1 MAVNA
6 GPFEVRKAPEQWFTV
21 PEHGFT
27 VPERTVVPTHELG
40 DLIRGY
46 EQELVSDADQKAGL
60 AAAVVEW
67 TNLRKAGRTRWGSEK
82 WMKDPQYYAGLDTP
96 ALAQECFSGFSEG
109 VFGIE
114 MGIYNEPAAG
124 LESLRVFHNGFAEL
138 LSRADMWKGILRV
151 YDRLSSQIDPKAD
164 LLQIIRTSN
173 ALDELRNLYNL
184 SPLKQQVKGR
194 ERLFLAAHVAV
205 LKKYR
210 DYLDHY
216 DPKALGTKGSPGVFR
231 EPCSVAQVALLMAKQ
246 VDPQRYA
253 KIEPAVTSVRWTKE
267 QNVEDLKRFIAL
279 VLDSLDGIPMNQ
291 EER

>member
-1 MAVNA
+1 MAGDW

-21 PEHGFT
+21 PE
-27 VPERTVVPTHELG
+27 RTVVPTYELG

-46 EQELVSDADQKAGL
+46 EQEPVPDADQKAGL
-60 AAAVVEW
+60 AAAVAEW

-82 WMKDPQYYAGLDTP
+82 WMKDPQYYARLDTP
-96 ALAQECFSGFSEG
+96 ALAQECFSGFSGG
-109 VFGIE
+109 VFANE
-114 MGIYNEPAAG
+114 MGIFNEPALG

-138 LSRADMWKGILRV
+138 LSRDDMWKGILRV

-164 LLQIIRTSN
+164 LPQIVRTSGE
-173 ALDELRNLYNL
+173 LDELLKLYKL
-184 SPLKQQVKGR
+184 SPLKEQVKGR
-194 ERLFLAAHVAV
+194 EKLFLAAHVGV

-210 DYLDHY
+210 DYLDNY
-216 DPKALGTKGSPGVFR
+216 DPKAMGGSPGFFR

-253 KIEPAVTSVRWTKE
+253 KIEPAVTSVRWTRE